1 MVNIGSGNNSDRRG
15 LSFVIFIGIIG
26 FSIARGVA
34 TFFTNYLWFD
44 SINLNSVWVKILLT
58 RIGLVGVTS
67 LIAFLFIF
75 INLRLATR
83 ATPVMDIFEAFDS
96 EDPLARFRSWVS
108 ERFARFRLTGAIAL
122 SLFLG
127 GGASS
132 LWEQVLLFLNKEDF
146 NILDPVF
153 GYDVSSY
160 VYGLS
165 LIHI

>member
-75 INLRLATR
+75 IGATS
-83 ATPVMDIFEAFDS
+83 ELFDPIKTLS
-96 EDPLARFRSWVS
+96 EITL
-108 ERFARFRLTGAIAL
+108 
-122 SLFLG
+122 
-127 GGASS
+127 
-132 LWEQVLLFLNKEDF
+132 
-146 NILDPVF
+146 
-153 GYDVSSY
+153 
-160 VYGLS
+160 
-165 LIHI
+165 H